1 MRAVLCLL
9 LFSSALTAEDGAALF
24 EKHCAVCHRT
34 DSQVRAPLPE
44 AL

>member
-34 DSQVRAPLPE
+34 DSQERAPHPQEL
-44 AL
+44 